1 MLSPPGRKRIFHTK
15 KFPTLPISL
24 RIRTGRSVKGLP
36 FNPNMTEAQY
46 KCVNI
51 RWKNMSLE
59 VDIQISKYQL
69 KQYESRNWI
78 TKSQGAWGTC
88 NQCLWQAAAVSRRH
102 LNQSPLSP
110 VPSCCSNIDQHPTQ
124 TINEPDCAG
133 TYYPL
138 TGMSDDVQ
146 QQLIDD
152 HFLFKEGDRFLQV
165 SESDLKQSS
174 IRCMSTGSKRK
185 QILANRP
192 RHFPQRGEDVP
203 SLGWWRGPPS
213 HHLHGAR
220 WRCWSCVPAADRRDR
235 THGSTSNCQANI
247 CMCLF
252 LQDSLMSFTSD
263 ERLGWLTFC
272 PTNLG
277 TAIRF
282 ALWNGQSRDIFLI

>member
-1 MLSPPGRKRIFHTK
+1 
-15 KFPTLPISL
+15 
-24 RIRTGRSVKGLP
+24 
-36 FNPNMTEAQY
+36 MTEAQY

-59 VDIQISKYQL
+59 VDIKITLYQL
-69 KQYESRNWI
+69 KQYESRNWK

-88 NQCLWQAAAVSRRH
+88 NQCLWQLAAVSRRH
-102 LNQSPLSP
+102 LNQSQLSP
-110 VPSCCSNIDQHPTQ
+110 VPSCCYNIDQHPTQ
-124 TINEPDCAG
+124 TINEPDCTG

-165 SESDLKQSS
+165 SESDLKQHS
-174 IRCMSTGSKRK
+174 CMCTGSKCK

-213 HHLHGAR
+213 HHLHGAW

-247 CMCLF
+247 CLCAFSSRTPWCRSHQMRDLDGSHF
-252 LQDSLMSFTSD
+252 ARQIWAPPSGLHFEMVRDWYGLRGESTRAINVQNFK
-263 ERLGWLTFC
+263 
-272 PTNLG
+272 NL
-277 TAIRF
+277 
-282 ALWNGQSRDIFLI
+282 

>member
-1 MLSPPGRKRIFHTK
+1 MK
-15 KFPTLPISL
+15 KYEPW
-24 RIRTGRSVKGLP
+24 GWY
-36 FNPNMTEAQY
+36 PN
-46 KCVNI
+46 
-51 RWKNMSLE
+51 
-59 VDIQISKYQL
+59 IQISIETIWVSKL
-69 KQYESRNWI
+69 NNKISGSLRNVQPMPLTSCRRLTQASEPI
-78 TKSQGAWGTC
+78 TALTSSIMLFQHWSTFNSN
-88 NQCLWQAAAVSRRH
+88 NQWTS
-102 LNQSPLSP
+102 
-110 VPSCCSNIDQHPTQ
+110 
-124 TINEPDCAG
+124 CAG

-174 IRCMSTGSKRK
+174 IRCMSTGSKCK

-220 WRCWSCVPAADRRDR
+220 LRCWSCVPAADRRDR
-235 THGSTSNCQANI
+235 THGSTSNCQADI